1 MEFFKVISVDETRKI
16 LNKLAEKKQE
26 NTEKISLLKALGRIC
41 ARDILSPLNLPNFNK
56 STVDGYALR
65 HKDVNGAS
73 ESIPSML
80 DLIGVVRMGEVSNY
94 VVKSGECAYV
104 PTGGKIP
111 NNADSV
117 AMIEYSE
124 EFGANTILIQKST
137 SIGEN
142 ILYEGD
148 DIKKDEII
156 LSKGKLINS
165 YDIGLLAGLGI
176 GELEVN
182 KKVKVAIL
190 STGDEIIDIDEN
202 SVETSIRDINGYA
215 LYSLCETLGCDIV
228 DKKIVKDNFEKL
240 KETIENMKNQA
251 DLILMSGGSSVGTKD
266 YTKDLIE
273 SFPNSQVLVHGIA
286 IKPGKP
292 TIIGEIE
299 DTVIIGLP
307 GHPVSSLI
315 VFKALV
321 ESFIRKI
328 SGKLE
333 GKKIQ
338 IEGILSE
345 DVHNAPGR
353 ETYQMVNLI
362 YENNEYIV
370 KPIYGKSGMISLL
383 TKNNAY
389 ICLSKDMEGI
399 RKGTKVKVNLLQ
411 EADL

>member
-1 MEFFKVISVDETRKI
+1 MEFFKVISVDETRDI
-16 LNKLAEKKQE
+16 LNKLANKKQN
-26 NTEKISLLKALGRIC
+26 NTEKVSLLKSLGRTC
-41 ARDILSPLNLPNFNK
+41 ARDILSTVNLPSFNK
-56 STVDGYALR
+56 STVDGYALKHR
-65 HKDVNGAS
+65 DINGAS

-80 DLIGVVRMGEVSNY
+80 DLVGIVKMGISEELSI
-94 VVKSGECAYV
+94 KSGECVYV
-104 PTGGKIP
+104 PTGGEIP
-111 NNADSV
+111 KGADSV

-124 EFGANTILIQKST
+124 RFGADTILIQKST
-137 SIGEN
+137 SLGEN

-148 DIKKDEII
+148 DIKKDQVII
-156 LSKGKLINS
+156 PKGKLINA

-176 GELEVN
+176 VELEVS
-182 KKVKVAIL
+182 KKLKVAIL
-190 STGDEIIDIDEN
+190 STGDEIIDIDEKSEKT
-202 SVETSIRDINGYA
+202 SVRDINGYA
-215 LYSLCETLGCDIV
+215 LYSLCESLGCEIV
-228 DKKIVKDNFEKL
+228 DKKIVKDNFERL
-240 KETIENMKNQA
+240 KETLESMKNQA
-251 DLILMSGGSSVGTKD
+251 ELILMSGGSSVGTKD
-266 YTKDLIE
+266 YTKELIE

-328 SGKLE
+328 SGSLE
-333 GKKIQ
+333 GEKIQ
-338 IEGILSE
+338 IEGILRE

-353 ETYQMVNLI
+353 ETYQMVNLT
-362 YENNEYIV
+362 YKDNEYIV
-370 KPIYGKSGMISLL
+370 NPIYGKSGMISLL

-389 ICLSKDMEGI
+389 ICLTKDMEGM

-411 EADL
+411 EANL

>member
-1 MEFFKVISVDETRKI
+1 MEFFKVISVDETRNI
-16 LNKLAEKKQE
+16 LDKLAGKKQN
-26 NTEKISLLKALGRIC
+26 NTEKIPLLNALGRIC
-41 ARDILSPLNLPNFNK
+41 ARDVLSPLNLPSFNK
-56 STVDGYALR
+56 STVDGYAVR

-73 ESIPSML
+73 ELIPSML
-80 DLIGVVRMGEVSNY
+80 DIVGEVKMGKEDNY
-94 VVKSGECAYV
+94 TIKYGECAYV

-111 NNADSV
+111 NNTDSV

-124 EFGANTILIQKST
+124 KFGTDTILIQKST
-137 SIGEN
+137 SLGEN
-142 ILYEGD
+142 ILYVGD
-148 DIKKDEII
+148 DIKKDETI
-156 LSKGKLINS
+156 LPMGKLINS

-176 GELEVN
+176 GEVEVN

-190 STGDEIIDIDEN
+190 STGDEIVDIDEKCE
-202 SVETSIRDINGYA
+202 ETSVRDINGYA

-240 KETIENMKNQA
+240 KETIESMRNQA

-273 SFPNSQVLVHGIA
+273 SFPNGQVLVHGIA

-292 TIIGEIE
+292 TIIGVLE

-315 VFKALV
+315 VFKALI
-321 ESFIRKI
+321 ENFIRKI

-333 GKKIQ
+333 GNKLE

-345 DVHNAPGR
+345 DVHSTPGR

-362 YENNEYIV
+362 YKDNEYIV

-389 ICLSKDMEGI
+389 ICLTKDMEGI